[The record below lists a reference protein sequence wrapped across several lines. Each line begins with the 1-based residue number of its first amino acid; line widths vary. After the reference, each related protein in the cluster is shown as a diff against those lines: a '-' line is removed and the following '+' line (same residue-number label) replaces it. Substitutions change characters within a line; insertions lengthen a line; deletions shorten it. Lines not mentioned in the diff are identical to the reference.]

1 MNILI
6 TGGSGLVGKKLSK
19 KLTENGHDVAI
30 LSRKQE
36 VSDYKVYIWNIE
48 QNQIDLKAI
57 EESDSIVHLAG
68 ANIGEKPWSRSQK
81 ELILKSRVDSANLL
95 FKTAMDINKSFKCVV
110 SASAVGCYGA
120 VTTNYTFK
128 ETDPYGN
135 DFLGS
140 VCKNWEA
147 AIDQFKLL
155 NTRIVKLRTAMVL
168 DKDGGA
174 LKKIIKPVK
183 FGVAS
188 ALGSGKQYVT
198 WIHIDDLVNI
208 YVKAIEDENL
218 TGAYNCASVDQKT
231 NKEFMQTLAKVF
243 HKPFWPINVP
253 SFVLK
258 SLYGEM
264 ANILLEGSRVDINK
278 ILSTGFAFQYNNL
291 EDALKALY
299 IDV

>member
-6 TGGSGLVGKKLSK
+6 TGGSGLIGKKLSRILAEK
-19 KLTENGHDVAI
+19 GHNVAI

-36 VSDYKVYIWNIE
+36 TSNYKVYTWNIE

-57 EESDSIVHLAG
+57 EESDCIVHLAG
-68 ANIGEKPWSRSQK
+68 ANIGEKPWSSSQK
-81 ELILKSRVDSANLL
+81 ELILKSRIDSANLL
-95 FKTAMDINKSFKCVV
+95 FETAKKISKSFKCVV

-120 VTTNYTFK
+120 VTSNHVFK

-147 AIDQFKLL
+147 AIEQFQSLD
-155 NTRIVKLRTAMVL
+155 TRVVKLRTAMVL

-174 LKKIIKPVK
+174 LTKIIKPVK
-183 FGVAS
+183 LGLAS
-188 ALGSGKQYVT
+188 ALGSGRQYVT

-208 YVKAIEDENL
+208 YVKAIEDQNL
-218 TGAYNCASVDQKT
+218 KGAYNCASMDQKA
-231 NKEFMQTLAKVF
+231 NKEFMQTLAKTF
-243 HKPFWPINVP
+243 HKPFWPFNAP
-253 SFVLK
+253 SLVLK

-264 ANILLEGSRVDINK
+264 ADILLEGSRVDISK
-278 ILSTGFAFQYNNL
+278 ILSTGFKFQYNYL
-291 EDALKALY
+291 EDALKSLY
-299 IDV
+299 INV

>member
-19 KLTENGHDVAI
+19 TLTENGHNVAI
-30 LSRKQE
+30 LSRKE
-36 VSDYKVYIWNIE
+36 EASNYKVYTWDIE
-48 QNQIDLKAI
+48 RNQIDLKAI
-57 EESDSIVHLAG
+57 EESDCIVHLAG
-68 ANIGEKPWSRSQK
+68 ANIGEKSWSNNQK

-95 FKTAMDINKSFKCVV
+95 FKTAKDINKSFKCVV

-120 VTTNYTFK
+120 ITTNHIFK
-128 ETDPYGN
+128 ETDAYGN

-147 AIDQFKLL
+147 SIDQFQSL

-183 FGVAS
+183 LGVAS
-188 ALGSGKQYVT
+188 ALGSGRQYVT

-208 YVKAIEDENL
+208 YAKAIEDENL
-218 TGAYNCASVDQKT
+218 SGSYNCASMDQKT

-243 HKPFWPINVP
+243 HKPFWPFNVP

-258 SLYGEM
+258 TIYGEM
-264 ANILLEGSRVDINK
+264 ANILLEGSRVDISK
-278 ILSTGFAFQYNNL
+278 ILSTGFKFQYNYL
-291 EDALKALY
+291 EDALKSLY